1 MAIPHYTYLV
11 LKMPRPA
18 GVITLRG
25 DVKKAYECDREN
37 CDMADVMEASLELAK
52 ELQAAAESSREL
64 DLPTPKNAKTDIQ
77 PEGALTQTMQLDP
90 EDPTKVTHIGT
101 QLDPK

>member
-11 LKMPRPA
+11 LKMPGPA

-37 CDMADVMEASLELAK
+37 CDMADVTEASLELAK
-52 ELQAAAESSREL
+52 ELQAVAESSPVL
-64 DLPTPKNAKTDIQ
+64 DLSDPKIAKQDIE
-77 PEGALTQTMQLDP
+77 PELTKSSIRQLDA
-90 EDPTKVTHIGT
+90 VCYVS
-101 QLDPK
+101 